1 MVLIYFYTH
10 VLFAF
15 TLHRGMTFAGGATET
30 VSADEVALMFL
41 TGITDG
47 ISQTDSQTASHA
59 HKPRKSIRLG
69 QIYNNVPGKSPA
81 GIFEEKQENHFF

>member
-1 MVLIYFYTH
+1 MVLVYFYTH

-15 TLHRGMTFAGGATET
+15 TLHRGMTFAGGATDT
-30 VSADEVALMFL
+30 VTAESDKVALMFL

-59 HKPRKSIRLG
+59 HKPRKSM
-69 QIYNNVPGKSPA
+69 
-81 GIFEEKQENHFF
+81 

>member
-15 TLHRGMTFAGGATET
+15 TLHRGMTFAGCATDIVT
-30 VSADEVALMFL
+30 ADEVALMFM

-47 ISQTDSQTASHA
+47 TSQTNSQTASHA
-59 HKPRKSIRLG
+59 HKPRKSM
-69 QIYNNVPGKSPA
+69 
-81 GIFEEKQENHFF
+81 